1 MPLTAPIVIKDP
13 KARPACRPDRSRAV
27 GRQCRALRA
36 LQGALQGAW
45 WYLHLRRA
53 AGGLG
58 LDTWAPGARRQS
70 SRMIA
75 RDMQPRAGTR
85 PSAMRRGPAC
95 SPHGGRLI
103 AQTAPSSA
111 CPWPPTEG
119 TPSISIPVSIS
130 TSNSLSLWTGGR
142 WSPHQPALSTPS
154 SACPDHPLLPQTAIK
169 RSLSDHFRV
178 RQRLAELTVEGR
190 LQTPRGSSQVH
201 ACEDQPVQP
210 ACNSNMQAAQ
220 REGSDLCRGE
230 IMNSV
235 HDVRTE
241 N

>member
-75 RDMQPRAGTR
+75 GAKET
-85 PSAMRRGPAC
+85 C
-95 SPHGGRLI
+95 SPVLEL
-103 AQTAPSSA
+103 APAPCEGQALHAPRTEVASS
-111 CPWPPTEG
+111 PRQPPRQPALG
-119 TPSISIPVSIS
+119 HQQRGLPL
-130 TSNSLSLWTGGR
+130 SLSL
-142 WSPHQPALSTPS
+142 
-154 SACPDHPLLPQTAIK
+154 
-169 RSLSDHFRV
+169 SLSLHPTLFLSGPGDGG
-178 RQRLAELTVEGR
+178 LLIS
-190 LQTPRGSSQVH
+190 LP
-201 ACEDQPVQP
+201 
-210 ACNSNMQAAQ
+210 
-220 REGSDLCRGE
+220 
-230 IMNSV
+230 
-235 HDVRTE
+235 
-241 N
+241 